1 MKTLEEIK
9 NLLLRHKEQLRK
21 EYGVKEIGIFGSYI
35 RGEQDKNSDL
45 DILIELEKPIGFVKF
60 IKLENSLSALIGIKV
75 ELVTKKALKPYIG
88 QRILQEVRYV

>member
-1 MKTLEEIK
+1 MKTLEEIR

-35 RGEQDKNSDL
+35 RGEQDKSSDL
-45 DILIELEKPIGFVKF
+45 DILIEFEKPIGFVKF
-60 IKLENSLSALIGIKV
+60 LKLENSLSALIGIKV